1 MTFPLQFEA
10 ERIPYWAQR
19 YDVDGDTKALEAGSR
34 IAWGQYRPDDLRTIF
49 RWKTGGR
56 GISRLDGNSDP
67 EIAEALAFAT
77 SAKTDRAAVAVLLG
91 LRGVAVPVA
100 SAILTAI
107 KPSRYAVIDFR
118 ALESLGCKSLDR
130 TIDFYLRYLRFCRS
144 LGEQQNV
151 DLRTLDRALWQWS
164 EENGTSVDVA

>member
-1 MTFPLQFEA
+1 
-10 ERIPYWAQR
+10 
-19 YDVDGDTKALEAGSR
+19 
-34 IAWGQYRPDDLRTIF
+34 
-49 RWKTGGR
+49 
-56 GISRLDGNSDP
+56 
-67 EIAEALAFAT
+67 
-77 SAKTDRAAVAVLLG
+77 VLLG